1 MLLSR
6 DNCTQW
12 CSLMRLIYNDNM
24 MKINERVMI
33 IKYFVKVIKVTA

>member
-1 MLLSR
+1 MLPFR
-6 DNCTQW
+6 DNYTQW

-33 IKYFVKVIKVTA
+33 INYFVKVIKVTA